1 MLARRQIVVDV
12 RRQTPLGEQMLEVE
26 PRAWHVTSDPRLRRG
41 GSRRIVSLARRV
53 PPCEAMAPAFDQL
66 ARDFSALTVV

>member
-1 MLARRQIVVDV
+1 
-12 RRQTPLGEQMLEVE
+12 MLEVE

-66 ARDFSALTVV
+66 ARDFSALTVVQVDVERPPARGRSL